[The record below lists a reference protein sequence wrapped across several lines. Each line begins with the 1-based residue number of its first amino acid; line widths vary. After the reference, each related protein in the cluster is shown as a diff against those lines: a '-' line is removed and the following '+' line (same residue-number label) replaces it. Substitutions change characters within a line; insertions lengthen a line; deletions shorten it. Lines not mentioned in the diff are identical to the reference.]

1 MTSLNENTTLL
12 EEMRSGREIAPTA
25 FISFTSAYDYF
36 NSHIFCFYEGEDG
49 KYYNQKTK
57 TILGEN
63 IITIKAGNKKEVLKI
78 WRKIKND
85 SSYQNVSKC
94 FFVDRDMDK
103 PPEDIDDDLY
113 ITPCYSIENLYTTKN
128 VFENILQSEFSC
140 DKFDEDYPK
149 CMSKFTE
156 LQEQFN
162 EIMLE
167 FNALVLLR
175 NKKSLG
181 NGKVSLSSVKTTNL
195 VVVAIDKITKHTK
208 YEHVITDLKEKLD
221 VSDEEIANSIS
232 ELKACGE
239 YNFLFRG
246 KNQLDFFVNFIAML
260 KQLHN
265 NGKFFSKIRACVSID
280 ITSNRLSELSQYAEF
295 PVCLKEFL
303 NRHKISA

>member
-1 MTSLNENTTLL
+1 
-12 EEMRSGREIAPTA
+12 
-25 FISFTSAYDYF
+25 
-36 NSHIFCFYEGEDG
+36 
-49 KYYNQKTK
+49 
-57 TILGEN
+57 
-63 IITIKAGNKKEVLKI
+63 
-78 WRKIKND
+78 
-85 SSYQNVSKC
+85 
-94 FFVDRDMDK
+94 
-103 PPEDIDDDLY
+103 
-113 ITPCYSIENLYTTKN
+113 
-128 VFENILQSEFSC
+128 
-140 DKFDEDYPK
+140 
-149 CMSKFTE
+149 MSKFTE

-162 EIMLE
+162 KIMLE

-195 VVVAIDKITKHTK
+195 VVVDIDKITKHSK
-208 YEHVITDLKEKLD
+208 YEQVITDLKEKLD

-246 KNQLDFFVNFIAML
+246 KNQLDFFVNFINKL
-260 KQLHN
+260 KQLHKN
-265 NGKFFSKIRACVSID
+265 NEFFNKIRACVSIN